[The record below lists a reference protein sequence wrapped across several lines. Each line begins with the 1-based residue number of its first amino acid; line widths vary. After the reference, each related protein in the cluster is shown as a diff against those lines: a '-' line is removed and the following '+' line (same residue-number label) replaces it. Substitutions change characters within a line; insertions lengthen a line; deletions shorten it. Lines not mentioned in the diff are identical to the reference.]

1 MLTTWYVASTRMLD
15 LPGSGLGLEVRS
27 DGTKAQR
34 RRTVFSGT
42 HCEVVVLCDELLCL
56 VG

>member
-1 MLTTWYVASTRMLD
+1 MLD

-27 DGTKAQR
+27 DGTEAQR

-42 HCEVVVLCDELLCL
+42 HCEVVVLCDKLLCL
-56 VG
+56 VDWR